1 MKHMRGRV
9 SKGGGKIAPHRQE
22 RSDKTVAAKA
32 KASALRD
39 KGVPKMKQRRRGDV
53 EA

>member
-1 MKHMRGRV
+1 MKHAKGRTG
-9 SKGGGKIAPHRQE
+9 SFGGRNQPHKQARA
-22 RSDKTVAAKA
+22 DKTVPAKA

-39 KGVPKMKQRRRGDV
+39 KGTPKMKQRRRGDV